1 MVLYNIRVTRY
12 ILTAARALC
21 RVMTEFQVGL
31 GVHLLGGVDS
41 GHGKVLLHLAD
52 MVEGTNLLTL
62 SLSLSWW
69 RALGDWACKIRR
81 TFSLFFQGFKANPMT

>member
-62 SLSLSWW
+62 SLPAESTWG
-69 RALGDWACKIRR
+69 LG
-81 TFSLFFQGFKANPMT
+81 L